1 MMSVRCPKCGNTDIL
16 VEEDG
21 YWGKFYKVHKL
32 RARCWKC
39 GEKFLIKVEVKEVV
53 REPWTYLW
61 R

>member
-1 MMSVRCPKCGNTDIL
+1 M